1 MGENFSVLLNFWGR
15 GYTAFSSGASFFAQS
30 LAWENSPH
38 FATPPLVSPPNDVWE
53 NSMQMTRQQPD
64 PIGCSKFPTRQEQS
78 EALPRSRYW
87 HSSVWNFCARFSD
100 VISRGNQWS
109 RNVGCFLRLH
119 RGELE
124 TRVKI
129 DGLVRGGGGNIFL
142 SRFILISYKSLRGK
156 LIQECSKVHSFLLQA
171 CTVPY
176 LSYCPRLFPSW
187 MLKTACS
194 HSNENYWSAEY
205 TGAYHF
211 TRKRLTS
218 SPQNSISIPL
228 CT

>member
-1 MGENFSVLLNFWGR
+1 MTSEKIPCGWRVSNQIRLAAVNFPRDKNNQKHYPDLGTDTHQYGISAP
-15 GYTAFSSGASFFAQS
+15 AFQTLFR
-30 LAWENSPH
+30 EE
-38 FATPPLVSPPNDVWE
+38 T
-53 NSMQMTRQQPD
+53 
-64 PIGCSKFPTRQEQS
+64 
-78 EALPRSRYW
+78 
-87 HSSVWNFCARFSD
+87 
-100 VISRGNQWS
+100 

-156 LIQECSKVHSFLLQA
+156 LIQECSKVHGFLLQA

-187 MLKTACS
+187 MLKTAC
-194 HSNENYWSAEY
+194 NENYWSAEY

-218 SPQNSISIPL
+218 SPQNSISVPL

>member
-1 MGENFSVLLNFWGR
+1 M

-30 LAWENSPH
+30 LAWENNPH

-64 PIGCSKFPTRQEQS
+64 PIGCSKFPTRQQQS

-100 VISRGNQWS
+100 VISRGNQRS

-156 LIQECSKVHSFLLQA
+156 LIQECSKVHGFLLQA

-218 SPQNSISIPL
+218 SPQNSISVPL

>member
-1 MGENFSVLLNFWGR
+1 MRVGR
-15 GYTAFSSGASFFAQS
+15 RVNGWEFFRLTKFLRGGGGYTAFSSGASFFAQS

-38 FATPPLVSPPNDVWE
+38 FATPTLVSPPNDVWE

-78 EALPRSRYW
+78 EALG
-87 HSSVWNFCARFSD
+87 
-100 VISRGNQWS
+100 ISALAFQTL
-109 RNVGCFLRLH
+109 F
-119 RGELE
+119 RGETSDRE
-124 TRVKI
+124 EWRVKI

-142 SRFILISYKSLRGK
+142 PRFILISYKSLRGK
-156 LIQECSKVHSFLLQA
+156 LIQECSKVHGFLLQA
-171 CTVPY
+171 CRVPY

-218 SPQNSISIPL
+218 SPQNSISVPL